1 MPAIGHLGIGLAAK
15 RVVPKVPLGVLL
27 VASDATDILWGILA
41 LTGIESLD
49 QSPWS
54 HSLATSAGLSAMAA
68 LLAGRIYRDRRVGM
82 AVGLVVLSHW
92 ALDFVV
98 WKDTL
103 PLLFAGSP
111 KVGLGL
117 YGSGG
122 SQAVKFSLPVAAI
135 ELGLPLLGLAVYLQ
149 APGRIKPAK
158 KIFSR
163 I

>member
-54 HSLATSAGLSAMAA
+54 HSLATSVGLSAMAA

-92 ALDFVV
+92 ALDF
-98 WKDTL
+98 
-103 PLLFAGSP
+103 
-111 KVGLGL
+111 
-117 YGSGG
+117 
-122 SQAVKFSLPVAAI
+122 
-135 ELGLPLLGLAVYLQ
+135 
-149 APGRIKPAK
+149 
-158 KIFSR
+158 
-163 I
+163 